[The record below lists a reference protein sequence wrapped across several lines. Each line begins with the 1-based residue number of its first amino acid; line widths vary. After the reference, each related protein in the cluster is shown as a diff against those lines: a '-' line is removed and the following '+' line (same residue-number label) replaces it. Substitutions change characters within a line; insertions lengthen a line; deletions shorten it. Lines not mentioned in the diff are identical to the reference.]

1 MLNGKPVVV
10 LDSDDVLSR
19 CNHQMAKT
27 AAMILGRTWPE
38 EEISTWDFFA
48 AVEHEKYP
56 GLKKHVETEMRS
68 KGWCASMEPFD
79 GALEGVKR
87 LQEIAEVHV
96 CTSPFGGE
104 FWEYERRQWLYDKF
118 RIKGKHVMQGFSKF
132 LMRGDFFVDDKPKNV
147 EEWVAYGEEN
157 AINGTGLLWDRPHN
171 KAAEGF
177 IRATGW
183 DNLFERVERFVKF
196 RA

>member
-1 MLNGKPVVV
+1 MLNGRPVVI

-19 CNHQMAKT
+19 CNHQMAKS
-27 AAMILGRTWPE
+27 AAHILGRHWAE

-48 AVEHEKYP
+48 SVGHERYP
-56 GLKKHVETEMRS
+56 GLKTFLETEMRT

-104 FWEYERRQWLYDKF
+104 HWEYERRLWLYEKF
-118 RIKGKHVMQGFSKF
+118 HIKGKHVMQGFSKF
-132 LMRGDFFVDDKPKNV
+132 LMRGDIFVDDKPANV
-147 EEWVAYGEEN
+147 EAWNAYGAEN
-157 AINGTGLLWDRPHN
+157 KMRGVGILWDRPHN
-171 KAAEGF
+171 RSEAHLK
-177 IRATGW
+177 RVVGW
-183 DNLFERVERFVKF
+183 DNLVDFVKRF
-196 RA
+196 DP

>member
-19 CNHQMAKT
+19 CNHQMAKS
-27 AAMILGRTWPE
+27 AAHILGRHWPE
-38 EEISTWDFFA
+38 EEISTWDFFTS
-48 AVEHEKYP
+48 VGHENYP
-56 GLKKHVETEMRS
+56 GLKKFLEAEMRT

-104 FWEYERRQWLYDKF
+104 FWEYERRQWLYEKF
-118 RIKGKHVMQGFSKF
+118 HIKGKHVMQGFSKF
-132 LMRGDFFVDDKPKNV
+132 LVRGDIFVDDKPKNI
-147 EEWVAYGEEN
+147 EEWNAYGAEN
-157 AINGTGLLWDRPHN
+157 KILGVGLLWDRPHN
-171 KAAEGF
+171 RDAVDL
-177 IRATGW
+177 RRVCGW
-183 DNLFERVERFVKF
+183 DALIEFVKTF
-196 RA
+196 DP